1 MELGQGMLAIRD
13 SMIEDELERAS
24 LRAASCLISLSRRAE
39 RILIGERREIQSW
52 VRRRR
57 TPAPIPP
64 NMVADLKAC
73 ELALKKI
80 RRISRH
86 PVPHARKQVDRLGR
100 LLDGGEFR
108 EFIFSYDS
116 LVGRASPRRIHR
128 RERLVPAF
136 DICLMPMS
144 GAHFPLVIYPT
155 GEMEHPP
162 TFLRFA
168 GHGMCWGEAEPLVE
182 TALEE
187 VDIHSLFLIGFT
199 WGLHNL

>member
-1 MELGQGMLAIRD
+1 MELGQGMLSIRD
-13 SMIEDELERAS
+13 SMTEGELERAS

-39 RILIGERREIQSW
+39 RILVRAWREPHSG

-64 NMVADLKAC
+64 NMLADLEGC
-73 ELALKKI
+73 EQALKRI

-86 PVPHARKQVDRLGR
+86 PVPHARIHVGR
-100 LLDGGEFR
+100 LSLLLKGGEFR

-116 LVGRASPRRIHR
+116 LVGRVSPRRVHR
-128 RERLVPAF
+128 RERMPPAF

-155 GEMEHPP
+155 GQMEHPP